1 MNPFS
6 DPLLENDLAIN
17 RRQFFGKSAT
27 GIGGAA
33 LAHMLGST
41 GLSASPSETPDRVFP
56 GIAPKAKRV
65 IYLFQSGGPSQHD
78 LFDHKPELEKLHG
91 KELPSEVRGDQR
103 VTGMT
108 KNQKSFPLTKSP
120 FKFAQAGKS
129 GATISE
135 LLPHNREIADDIC
148 YIKSMHTEAI
158 NHDPAIT
165 FFQTGSQIPGRPS
178 MGSWLTYGL
187 GSENAN
193 LPGYVVMVSK
203 GSGRKQSQPVYDRLW
218 GSGFLSTSHQGV
230 RFRSAGDP
238 VLYLRNPDGVPRDM
252 RRKFLD
258 NLAAM
263 NQQHM
268 DRVLDP
274 EIQTRIKQY
283 EMAYRMQM
291 SVPDLAGISKEPKHV
306 LDLYG
311 PDVTRP
317 GSYAYN
323 CLMAR
328 RMAERGVRFTQL
340 FHQGWDHHDNLVP
353 HLTAQC
359 RDTDRASTGLIK
371 DLKQRGLLE
380 DTLVIWG
387 GEFGRTV
394 YTQGKFGSSGAG
406 RDHHPRC
413 FTTWAAG
420 GGIKPGITHGKTDEY
435 GYNIIEDPVH
445 VHDFHATMLHLLG
458 IDHEKLTYRYQ
469 GRYFRLTD
477 VHGKVV
483 QKILM

>member
-33 LAHMLGST
+33 LAYMLGST
-41 GLSASPSETPDRVFP
+41 GLSASPSETPYRVFP

-65 IYLFQSGGPSQHD
+65 IYLFQSGAPSQHD

-291 SVPDLAGISKEPKHV
+291 SVPDLADISKEPKHV

-371 DLKQRGLLE
+371 DLKQRGLLK

-483 QKILM
+483 NKILT